1 MKRAKIT
8 VVGAGNV
15 GATCALYCAQAGLGD
30 VVLLDTPRAG
40 DMPKGKA
47 LDLAEAAPVLGYTS
61 NLTGTTD
68 YADTANSDVV
78 VVTAGVARKP
88 GMSRDDLHYI
98 NAGIVGSV
106 GEQIKATSP
115 NAVVIVVSNP
125 VDTMVQR
132 MCDVTGFPHS
142 RVIGQAGV
150 LDAAR
155 FCCFIAM
162 ELGVSPEDVNAMLL
176 GGHGDS
182 MVPLASCSS
191 VGGIPVTQLIAPD
204 RLAEIVQRT
213 RVGGGEIVNLL
224 GTGSAYYAPAASTA
238 KMVQA
243 IVRDENRVLACVAYC
258 DQEYSVGG
266 YYVGVP
272 VVLGDGGVK
281 KIVNVD
287 MTLEEKALFA
297 KSCDAVRT
305 NVANMQ
311 KVLEAPKQ
319 A

>member
-88 GMSRDDLHYI
+88 GMSRDDLLSI

-191 VGGIPVTQLIAPD
+191 VGGIPVTQLIAPE

-311 KVLEAPKQ
+311 KVIEAAKQ

>member
-88 GMSRDDLHYI
+88 GMSRDDLLSI

-224 GTGSAYYAPAASTA
+224 GTVSAYYAPAASTA